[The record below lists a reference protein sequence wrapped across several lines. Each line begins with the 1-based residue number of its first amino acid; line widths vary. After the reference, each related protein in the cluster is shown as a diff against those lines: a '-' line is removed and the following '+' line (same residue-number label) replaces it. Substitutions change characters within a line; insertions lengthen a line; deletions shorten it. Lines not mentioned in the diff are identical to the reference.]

1 MRPVYRLPRSKRE
14 AIWERNVNHLARAKR
29 EANKKS
35 SVRLLPQGKR
45 EAVKDQCLLEP
56 VPFSFKNF
64 SVSLTFFRPRTR

>member
-1 MRPVYRLPRSKRE
+1 M
-14 AIWERNVNHLARAKR
+14 ATAKR

-45 EAVKDQCLLEP
+45 EAKKDQCLLEP

-64 SVSLTFFRPRTR
+64 SVSLTFLDLLLAECGPLIGHHWFFEFRATQTL